1 MAIIQVN
8 DLTFSYDTNHENIF
22 ENVSFTIDTDWKLG
36 FVARNGR
43 GKTTFLNLLMGKYE
57 YSGKI
62 ITNTR
67 FLYFPADVNEKE
79 YSVVTVDL
87 MEKYYPGREFW
98 RVCMELNELDMD
110 TELLYRE
117 FGTLSYGERTRVML
131 SYLFAGEHD
140 FLLLDEP
147 TNHLD
152 VQSRDIVKKYLQA
165 KKGFILVSHEREVLD
180 ACVDHVLVINKTS
193 IEVFKGNFS
202 SWYENKERRDQYE
215 MERNESLKKDIGRL
229 TESALRTQKWA
240 EHVENT
246 KIHFDPAKEPDRFID
261 TRAYIGEKSR
271 RMQMRRK
278 NVERRI
284 NREIEEKQSLLKNI
298 ETTAA
303 LKIYPLEFHDRRLIS
318 LSNLAIG
325 YDKKILT
332 NPLNFEIMKGD
343 RVAICGQNGCG
354 KSTLLKTIM
363 GEIPPVEGEVIMSP
377 ALKISYVMQ
386 SADVMS
392 GTLRQYADEHGLDY
406 TIFLSI
412 LRQLDFS
419 REQFEKRIEEY
430 SQGQKKKVAIAG
442 SLCERAHLYIWDEPL
457 NYIDVFSRM
466 QIEKLLLD
474 FKPTMIFVE
483 HDNTFTDKIATA
495 RLDMKG

>member
-1 MAIIQVN
+1 M
-8 DLTFSYDTNHENIF
+8 
-22 ENVSFTIDTDWKLG
+22 
-36 FVARNGR
+36 
-43 GKTTFLNLLMGKYE
+43 
-57 YSGKI
+57 
-62 ITNTR
+62 
-67 FLYFPADVNEKE
+67 
-79 YSVVTVDL
+79 
-87 MEKYYPGREFW
+87 
-98 RVCMELNELDMD
+98 
-110 TELLYRE
+110 
-117 FGTLSYGERTRVML
+117 
-131 SYLFAGEHD
+131 
-140 FLLLDEP
+140 
-147 TNHLD
+147 
-152 VQSRDIVKKYLQA
+152 
-165 KKGFILVSHEREVLD
+165 
-180 ACVDHVLVINKTS
+180 
-193 IEVFKGNFS
+193 
-202 SWYENKERRDQYE
+202 
-215 MERNESLKKDIGRL
+215 
-229 TESALRTQKWA
+229 
-240 EHVENT
+240 
-246 KIHFDPAKEPDRFID
+246 
-261 TRAYIGEKSR
+261 
-271 RMQMRRK
+271 
-278 NVERRI
+278 
-284 NREIEEKQSLLKNI
+284 
-298 ETTAA
+298 
-303 LKIYPLEFHDRRLIS
+303 IS

-386 SADVMS
+386 SADSMS

-406 TIFLSI
+406 TIFLSV

-442 SLCERAHLYIWDEPL
+442 SLCEKAHLYVWDEPL

-483 HDNTFTDKIATA
+483 HDNAFTDKIATA